1 MAAPRR
7 ERNSGRVFQNP
18 ISHVQTLRNISANDV
33 EEHKIHELRKN
44 DYHHRTDTDY
54 DFKTPSGVEGRIRW
68 DEDSDKYEASAT
80 KKSGRA
86 RAMGWSDPEE
96 MQATHSTPN
105 QARQAA
111 VNNAST
117 EFNKK
122 VISGQFVEEGMKQP
136 VRKGETVKINTD
148 PAKGK

>member
-1 MAAPRR
+1 MSAPRR
-7 ERNSGRVFQNP
+7 ERDARRVFP
-18 ISHVQTLRNISANDV
+18 TSHVKKLGNISANDV
-33 EEHKIHELRKN
+33 EEHKISELRRN

-80 KKSGRA
+80 KRLGSQRA
-86 RAMGWSDPEE
+86 AGYSDPEE
-96 MQATHSTPN
+96 MQAIHSTPN
-105 QARQAA
+105 AARQAA

-117 EFNKK
+117 EFNSK
-122 VISGQFVEEGMKQP
+122 VSSGQFVKEGMEKP
-136 VRKGETVKINTD
+136 VRKGGTVKINTD